1 MAMFKEFMHKL
12 GIPTDKVS
20 YILNEVEVAHFI
32 QGRVRVVYP
41 KLKHDDE
48 LYLKIKNELSSVKEL
63 SDFTIN
69 RITGSVVLKYDPQNI
84 KPNSFLA
91 ELLEGAYAKYTRK
104 GVKK

>member
-1 MAMFKEFMHKL
+1 MFKNFLHKL
-12 GIPTDKVS
+12 GIPTDKAS

-32 QGRVRVVYP
+32 QGRVRVIYP

-48 LYLKIKNELSSVKEL
+48 LYLKVKRELSSIKEL

-69 RITGSVVLKYDPQNI
+69 RITGSVVLRYEPQNI

-91 ELLEGAYAKYTRK
+91 ELLNGAYAEYTRT

>member
-1 MAMFKEFMHKL
+1 MFTDFLQKL
-12 GIPTDKVS
+12 GIPTSKAS

-48 LYLKIKNELSSVKEL
+48 LYLKVKKELSSVKEI
-63 SDFTIN
+63 SEFTIN
-69 RITGSVVLKYDPQNI
+69 RITGSVVLKYDPENI

-91 ELLEGAYAKYTRK
+91 ELLNGAYAKYTRK
-104 GVKK
+104 GVNS